1 MNSEPKPPG
10 HLSRQ
15 AKALWRKIAAE
26 SDVDAAGAVLLDTLC
41 EAWDRM
47 HQARELIASQG
58 CIVREKTAAGN
69 EKLRPHPAIAQEH
82 QAAQTMMKAWRLLGF
97 DQMPPA

>member
-1 MNSEPKPPG
+1 MNNEPKPPK
-10 HLSRQ
+10 HLSRE

-26 SDVDAAGAVLLDTLC
+26 SDVDAAGSVLLDVLA

-47 HQARELIASQG
+47 HQARQLIALEG

-69 EKLRPHPAIAQEH
+69 QKLRPHPAVAQEH
-82 QAAQTMMKAWRLLGF
+82 QAAQTMMKAWRLLGY
-97 DQMPPA
+97 DQQPPV